1 MNVLS
6 DFIARVKAQYPD
18 TVDNEELN
26 ALLTTIH
33 NQEKEIKRLQ
43 MELKTVIGTNEEL
56 LVEKN
61 KKMTRAVKNSI

>member
-6 DFIARVKAQYPD
+6 DFITRVKAQYPD

-26 ALLTTIH
+26 SLLTTIH

-56 LVEKN
+56 LVERN
-61 KKMTRAVKNSI
+61 KKRAKI

>member
-6 DFIARVKAQYPD
+6 DFLGRVKAQYPD

-33 NQEKEIKRLQ
+33 NQEMEIKRLQ
-43 MELKTVIGTNEEL
+43 LELKTIIGSNEEL
-56 LVEKN
+56 LVEKT
-61 KKMTRAVKNSI
+61 KK

>member
-6 DFIARVKAQYPD
+6 DFIARVEAQYPD

-43 MELKTVIGTNEEL
+43 MELKTVIGTNEKQ
-56 LVEKN
+56 LVEKV
-61 KKMTRAVKNSI
+61 KK

>member
-1 MNVLS
+1 VLS

-56 LVEKN
+56 LVERN
-61 KKMTRAVKNSI
+61 KKVVRTVKD